1 MLEGAAHPAPPITM
15 HIEPDNLSR
24 PAVHALLQEHLDNM
38 YELSPPEQVFALD
51 LSKLRSR
58 DITFWTVWEDDILMG
73 CGALK
78 ELSPV
83 HGEIKSMRTPAKLRG
98 RGAGKAVLAHIIQT
112 AKQRNYRLLNLETGS
127 HPTFGAAHSLYRS
140 AGFEYSGP
148 FAGYVENPH
157 SVFMS
162 LRLGSTA

>member
-1 MLEGAAHPAPPITM
+1 MRIALDI
-15 HIEPDNLSR
+15 LSR
-24 PAVHALLQEHLDNM
+24 PEVHALLQEHLDNM

-51 LSKLRSR
+51 LSKLRSP

-83 HGEIKSMRTPAKLRG
+83 HGEIKSMKTPTKLRG
-98 RGAGKAVLAHIIQT
+98 RGAGKAVLAHIIEA
-112 AKQRNYRLLNLETGS
+112 AKQRNYQLLSLETGS
-127 HPTFGAAHSLYRS
+127 HPAFGAAHFLYRS

-148 FAGYVENPH
+148 FAGYVKNIH
-157 SVFMS
+157 SVFMA
-162 LRLGSTA
+162 LRLCSTA